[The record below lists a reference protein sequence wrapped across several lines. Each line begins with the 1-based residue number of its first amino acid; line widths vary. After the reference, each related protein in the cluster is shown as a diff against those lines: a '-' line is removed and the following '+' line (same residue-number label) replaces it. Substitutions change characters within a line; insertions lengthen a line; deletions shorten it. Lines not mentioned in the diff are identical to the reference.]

1 MGVIIWYL
9 HAGMSLK
16 KPKVVCPDSKR
27 LADWL
32 EQGVFNALDRK
43 HLRTLMF
50 GIVLRCE
57 IYH

>member
-1 MGVIIWYL
+1 
-9 HAGMSLK
+9 MSLK